1 MKLLFVSNL
10 FPDAGA
16 PVRGLDNAT
25 LLHTLCR
32 HRGYEVRVIAPRSV
46 LPVAFPWRRRTRWES
61 RPVDD
66 ELEAL
71 YVPTPYIPR
80 FGSRWN
86 DRLMRRALSGPF
98 SACLDQFRP
107 GAVLAS
113 WLFPDGC
120 AVSSLCRER
129 RVPLVLITQ
138 GSDTHQYL
146 EDPVRRVKIVA
157 SIDAAAAVI
166 CRSADL
172 AARLAAAGVPGD
184 KLRIVYNG
192 VDRSTFFRGDR
203 PAARRTLGIDP
214 EEPALLFVG
223 NLLPVK
229 DPLFLLRAHARL
241 NEIRRGAGLRPARL
255 RLIGEGPLAATI
267 QRETERL
274 GSSGA
279 VDLLGRLAPAE
290 VALWMNASDAFC
302 LSSVNEGFP
311 NVLLEAMACGLPVV
325 STDVGGIRERIMPS
339 GGGTLVSRGD
349 LEGYVAA
356 LSVALSPAPGPP
368 ESNAPSWEETSDAY
382 HRILVEAIGSLPCG
396 GRIFG

>member
-10 FPDAGA
+10 FPDAGS

-25 LLHTLCR
+25 LLHALR
-32 HRGYEVRVIAPRSV
+32 HHHGYEVRVLAPRPAS
-46 LPVAFPWRRRTRWES
+46 PFAFATGRTPRWES
-61 RPVDD
+61 RPIDRDLGAVH
-66 ELEAL
+66 
-71 YVPTPYIPR
+71 VPTAYVPR

-146 EDPVRRVKIVA
+146 KDRVRRDKIVV
-157 SIDAAAAVI
+157 STDAAAAVI

-172 AARLAAAGVPGD
+172 AARLAAAGVPED
-184 KLRIVYNG
+184 KLRVVYNG

-267 QRETERL
+267 RRETERL

-279 VDLLGRLAPAE
+279 VDLLGRLAPSE
-290 VALWMNASDAFC
+290 IALWMNASDAYC
-302 LSSVNEGFP
+302 LSIVNECFP
-311 NVLLEAMACGLPVV
+311 NVSLEAMDCVLPGV
-325 STDVGGIRERIMPS
+325 STDVGGIRERIMPC
-339 GGGTLVSRGD
+339 GAGTLVSSGD

-356 LSVALSPAPGPP
+356 LSVAVSAAPGPP

-382 HRILVEAIGSLPCG
+382 HRILIEALGSVPCG